1 MRDNLVRPY
10 RVEVQRKESN
20 PSFLIRP
27 KMYVVHDNAANAKL
41 AFKSCSGVTQLF
53 CLNHTLNLVV
63 QDALKS
69 TILGSNVKNLLRKTQ
84 KLAVQVKKSPKLT
97 EELKSTC
104 KSLKVKYVSLKKS
117 IVTRWHSKLRNV
129 ASVLHLKPVLIHLFG
144 EGESEVWSESEISTN
159 EWKILS
165 GVEQCLEFVKMTSK
179 SFESDTEPTSHL
191 VVRKLFE
198 LENWL
203 VKFMTDIVN
212 DR

>member
-41 AFKSCSGVTQLF
+41 VLKSCSGVTQLF

-63 QDALKS
+63 QGALKS
-69 TILGSNVKNLLRKTQ
+69 TILGSNIKNLLRKTR

-117 IVTRWHSKLRNV
+117 IYNISNYFDPYSRRRLTLNITTTGTSWRRSTEWRLRKTLSMLYPTAQMGIENQRV
-129 ASVLHLKPVLIHLFG
+129 PVRRRMI
-144 EGESEVWSESEISTN
+144 T
-159 EWKILS
+159 
-165 GVEQCLEFVKMTSK
+165 M
-179 SFESDTEPTSHL
+179 
-191 VVRKLFE
+191 
-198 LENWL
+198 
-203 VKFMTDIVN
+203 IV
-212 DR
+212 